1 MRIRVIT
8 SLLPS
13 VLVLACSHA
22 APPPADSVPDGSPAA
37 SIETETLTPEWAM
50 RSCERVAF
58 GAPAAL
64 CVDFGGTVYV
74 ADGSPPRL
82 VSYTEE
88 SKRCVEF
95 QTPDA
100 WPAFRPSDVAV
111 RGFFVYAV
119 DEPDRALLRWDASGT
134 WRDVLVNFE
143 DLTVPGRRVS
153 PYGLD
158 VDAPSGRV
166 AVTDVENHQVIVL
179 DSYLDVDVAFGN
191 YGSFDGQLD
200 TPLGVSFTPGGELL
214 VTDTGNARVQF
225 FSDAGTFRRA
235 VPAGDSA
242 SPMRRP
248 RRAVATEDGR
258 VMVADPAAGRLF
270 EFSPGGTLSRSLAPA
285 GADRF
290 EPTDVAVARDGRVY
304 VTDAA
309 TQTLYAFAA
318 APASSPAEEQ

>member
-1 MRIRVIT
+1 MRIRVFT
-8 SLLPS
+8 SALAAGFA
-13 VLVLACSHA
+13 LACSHA
-22 APPPADSVPDGSPAA
+22 APPPPDSAPDGSPAS
-37 SIETETLTPEWAM
+37 SIPTETLTPEWAM
-50 RSCERVAF
+50 RSCERVTF

-82 VSYTEE
+82 ASYTEE
-88 SKRCVEF
+88 SERCVEF
-95 QTPDA
+95 QTPDV

-134 WRDVLVNFE
+134 WRDVLLNFE
-143 DLTVPGRRVS
+143 DLTVPGRRIS

-166 AVTDVENHQVIVL
+166 AVTDVENHQIIVL

-200 TPLGVSFTPGGELL
+200 TPLGVSFTPRGELL
-214 VTDTGNARVQF
+214 VADSGNARVQF

-235 VPAGDSA
+235 FPAGA
-242 SPMRRP
+242 SPLRRP

-270 EFSPGGTLSRSLAPA
+270 EFAPDGTLSRSLVPA
-285 GADRF
+285 GTERF

-318 APASSPAEEQ
+318 GATSPVKEQ

>member
-1 MRIRVIT
+1 
-8 SLLPS
+8 
-13 VLVLACSHA
+13 
-22 APPPADSVPDGSPAA
+22 
-37 SIETETLTPEWAM
+37 M

-82 VSYTEE
+82 ASYTEASE
-88 SKRCVEF
+88 RCVEF
-95 QTPDA
+95 QSPDV

-134 WRDVLVNFE
+134 WRDVLLNFE
-143 DLTVPGRRVS
+143 DLTVPGRRIS

-166 AVTDVENHQVIVL
+166 AVTDTENHQVILL

-200 TPLGVSFTPGGELL
+200 TPLGVSFTPQGELL
-214 VTDTGNARVQF
+214 VADTGNARVQF
-225 FSDAGTFRRA
+225 FSDSGTFLRA
-235 VPAGDSA
+235 VPARGTA
-242 SPMRRP
+242 SPMRHP
-248 RRAVATEDGR
+248 RRAVATEDGS
-258 VMVADPAAGRLF
+258 VVVADPAAGCLF
-270 EFSPGGTLSRSLAPA
+270 EFANDGALTRTLVPA
-285 GADRF
+285 GAKRF
-290 EPTDVAVARDGRVY
+290 EPTDVAVARDGRMY
-304 VTDAA
+304 VTDRA
-309 TQTLYAFAA
+309 TQTLFAFAPD
-318 APASSPAEEQ
+318 APATSPNKEP